1 MDKYRLLAI
10 SILDLFENVLE
21 ENDITIPDEDRT
33 GDETEARLYGMTYAN
48 LEDKIVELIKNA
60 CPS

>member
-10 SILDLFENVLE
+10 DILDLFENVLE

-48 LEDKIVELIKNA
+48 LEDEIVEMIKNA